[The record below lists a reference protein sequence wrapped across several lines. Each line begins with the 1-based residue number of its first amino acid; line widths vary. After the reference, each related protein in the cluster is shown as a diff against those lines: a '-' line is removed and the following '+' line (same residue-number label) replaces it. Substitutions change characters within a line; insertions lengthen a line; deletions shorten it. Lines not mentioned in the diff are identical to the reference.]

1 MEWHCYFFYTCELKL
16 FECSKNKGANVYW
29 LSNSGKLFTQLGIN
43 NYHIFELSHFRI
55 ITLFLYPYGE
65 HAAFSFLVAVGQQK
79 EF

>member
-29 LSNSGKLFTQLGIN
+29 LSNSGKLFTQLRIN
-43 NYHIFELSHFRI
+43 NYHI